1 MRPRHIALVALVAW
15 NAIAVACS
23 TVNGE
28 SQEHTMALQPQ
39 TPENLRPSLVDN

>member
-23 TVNGE
+23 TVNGS
-28 SQEHTMALQPQ
+28 SQEHTMALQSQ
-39 TPENLRPSLVDN
+39 TPGNLRSSLVEN